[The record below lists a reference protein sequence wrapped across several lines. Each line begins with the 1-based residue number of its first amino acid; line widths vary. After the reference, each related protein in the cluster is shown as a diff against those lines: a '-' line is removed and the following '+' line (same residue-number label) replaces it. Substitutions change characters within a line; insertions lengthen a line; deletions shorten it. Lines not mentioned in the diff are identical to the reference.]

1 MKLKFLVLLSLL
13 LVLSSYIVECRRR
26 RGRRK
31 RKKRRSVRR
40 KRRRR
45 RRGRRVRRRRKRR
58 RRRRR
63 KRKRRRRR
71 RRRKRPNRRQRRKRR
86 KINARKRRRM
96 QRLRQ
101 MRLRRM
107 RMMRARRRAAA
118 RRRAI
123 LLRRRRMEARRRRIA
138 AIRRRYG
145 RPLNRPYR
153 YRYRKPKLIL
163 NAARKRYKKAFMRRK
178 FIKRPTKCDM
188 NLEIHPMYYTQVTR
202 SSNFKMAFGSS
213 CLPKMEVNFEVY
225 YYKNPYINLYTAPN
239 VVNLNMWG
247 NKYIIEFKKPKVI
260 DKYDIIKAL
269 EYREAS
275 LKPKLP
281 LWMGVKAK
289 SFKVLTR
296 DQNSIFL
303 APQIRNTFN
312 DYTIKKI
319 DDLDGVCEC
328 KSFRKKVRGWRLLKR
343 LRDQRLARKRK
354 FLAMMN
360 KMMAMAREDAMKRA
374 KQIREAGG
382 RKLKKKVKKTM
393 LEHPLPKVYK
403 SKRKRIRKFML
414 KAFIIDHQIN
424 CTIS

>member
-13 LVLSSYIVECRRR
+13 LVLSSYVVECRRR
-26 RGRRK
+26 RRSQRRS
-31 RKKRRSVRR
+31 RRRSVRR
-40 KRRRR
+40 SRRRR
-45 RRGRRVRRRRKRR
+45 RRIRRIRRRRKRKIRRKRRRRKRR
-58 RRRRR
+58 R
-63 KRKRRRRR
+63 KRLT
-71 RRRKRPNRRQRRKRR
+71 RRQRRRRR
-86 KINARKRRRM
+86 KINARRRRKM
-96 QRLRQ
+96 Q
-101 MRLRRM
+101 RLRRM
-107 RMMRARRRAAA
+107 RLRRIRMMQARRRAAA

-123 LLRRRRMEARRRRIA
+123 LLRRRREEARRRRIA

-153 YRYRKPKLIL
+153 YRKPKLIL
-163 NAARKRYKKAFMRRK
+163 NAHRKRYKKRFMRRK

-188 NLEIHPMYYTQVTR
+188 NLEIYPMYYTQVTR
-202 SSNFKMAFGSS
+202 STNFIMAFGSS

-247 NKYIIEFKKPKVI
+247 NKYVIEFKKPKVI
-260 DKYDIIKAL
+260 DKYDVIKAL

-281 LWMGVKAK
+281 LWMRMKAK
-289 SFKVLTR
+289 SFKVSTR

-303 APQIRNTFN
+303 APQIRKTFN
-312 DYTIKKI
+312 AYTIKKI

-328 KSFRKKVRGWRLLKR
+328 KSFRKKVRGWKLLKR

-360 KMMAMAREDAMKRA
+360 KMMAMAREEAMKRA
-374 KQIREAGG
+374 KAIRGAGG

-393 LEHPLPKVYK
+393 LEHPLPKEYS

-414 KAFIIDHQIN
+414 KAFIVDHQIN